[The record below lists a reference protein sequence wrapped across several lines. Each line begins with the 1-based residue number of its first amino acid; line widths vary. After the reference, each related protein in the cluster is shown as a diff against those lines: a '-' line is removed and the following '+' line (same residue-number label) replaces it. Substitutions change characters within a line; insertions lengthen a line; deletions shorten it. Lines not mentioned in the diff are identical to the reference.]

1 MKIALVLD
9 DSIDR
14 PDGVQQ
20 YVRSLEA
27 YLTRVGHE
35 VHIICSVSESTNP
48 RVHSLARNA
57 AVSFNGNSLKTP
69 LPAPRAAIRELLERE
84 MFDVIHVQTPHSP
97 FFAGRVVEE
106 ARKLQARSVRIAGTF
121 LILPDGRV
129 SALATRGLGLLLR
142 RNVRKFDAFASLTEP
157 AAVFARESLGIESVV
172 IPAGVD
178 IAAFQ
183 AAVHTPRPSRGSSD
197 KLVVAF
203 LGRLVERKGAL
214 ELIEALALLGTDV
227 RARLDVRLGGRGPLL
242 GEAEALVAKLGLGG
256 VVSFQGFVTEED
268 KPQFY
273 ADADIAV
280 FPSTGGESFGIVL
293 IEAMASGAGVVV
305 AGANPGYLSV
315 INDRPE
321 VSVDARDTAAFA
333 ATLKRLIDDA
343 GLRAELHAE
352 QAEHVKQFDIV
363 TVGERV
369 VGELYG
375 VAGADA
381 GGAA

>member
-20 YVRSLEA
+20 YVRSLES
-27 YLTRVGHE
+27 YFTRVGHE
-35 VHIICSVSESTNP
+35 VHIICSVSESTDP

-57 AVSFNGNSLKTP
+57 AVSFNGNALKTP
-69 LPAPRAAIRELLERE
+69 LPAPRAAIRSLLERE

-121 LILPDGRV
+121 LILPDSKL
-129 SALATRGLGLLLR
+129 SALATRGLGVLLR

-183 AAVHTPRPSRGSSD
+183 AAVHTPRPSRGADD
-197 KLVVAF
+197 KLVLAF
-203 LGRLVERKGAL
+203 LGRLVDRKGVL
-214 ELIEALALLGTDV
+214 ELLTALSLLSAEV
-227 RARLDVRLGGRGPLL
+227 LARLDVRIGGRGPLL
-242 GEAEALVAKLGLGG
+242 ADAEALVAKQGLGE
-256 VVSFQGFVTEED
+256 VVTFAGFVAEED
-268 KPQFY
+268 KPQFF

-280 FPSTGGESFGIVL
+280 FPATGGESFGIVL

-321 VSVDARDTAAFA
+321 VSVDASDTAAFA
-333 ATLKRLIDDA
+333 AVLDLLIADPA
-343 GLRAELHAE
+343 LRAELHVE
-352 QAEHVKQFDIV
+352 QQEHVKRFDL
-363 TVGERV
+363 TAVGERIV
-369 VGELYG
+369 SELYG
-375 VAGADA
+375 A
-381 GGAA
+381 

>member
-1 MKIALVLD
+1 VKVALVLD

-20 YVRSLEA
+20 YVRALES

-35 VHIICSVSESTNP
+35 VHIICSVSESTDP
-48 RVHSLARNA
+48 HVHSLARNA
-57 AVSFNGNSLKTP
+57 AVSFNGNALKTP
-69 LPAPRAAIRELLERE
+69 LPAPRKAIRLLLEQE

-121 LILPDGRV
+121 VILPDSRV

-142 RNVRKFDAFASLTEP
+142 RNVRKFDAFAALTEP
-157 AAVFARESLGIESVV
+157 AAVFARESLGIDSVV

-183 AAVHTPRPSRGSSD
+183 AAVRTPRPSRGDGD
-197 KLVVAF
+197 KLVLAF
-203 LGRLVERKGAL
+203 LGRLVDRKGVL
-214 ELIEALALLGTDV
+214 ELLTALSLLSPDLL
-227 RARLDVRLGGRGPLL
+227 ARLEVRIGGRGPLL
-242 GEAEALVAKLGLGG
+242 ADAEALAAKQGLSD
-256 VVSFQGFVTEED
+256 VVSFKGFVTEED
-268 KPQFY
+268 KPQFF

-280 FPSTGGESFGIVL
+280 FPATGGESFGIVL

-321 VSVDARDTAAFA
+321 VSVDATDAKAFA
-333 ATLKRLIDDA
+333 ATLTRLVA
-343 GLRAELHAE
+343 NPALRAELHAE
-352 QAEHVKQFDIV
+352 QQEHVKQFDLT
-363 TVGERV
+363 TVGEQV
-369 VGELYG
+369 LSELYG
-375 VAGADA
+375 A
-381 GGAA
+381 

>member
-20 YVRSLEA
+20 YVRSLES

-35 VHIICSVSESTNP
+35 VHIICSVSGSTDP

-57 AVSFNGNSLKTP
+57 AVSFNGNALKTP
-69 LPAPRAAIRELLERE
+69 LPAPRAAIRSLLERE

-121 LILPDGRV
+121 LILPDSKL
-129 SALATRGLGLLLR
+129 SALATRGLGVLLR

-183 AAVHTPRPSRGSSD
+183 AAVHTPRPPRGADD
-197 KLVVAF
+197 KLVLAF
-203 LGRLVERKGAL
+203 LGRLVDRKGVL
-214 ELIEALALLGTDV
+214 ELLTALSLLSAEV
-227 RARLDVRLGGRGPLL
+227 LARLDVRIGGRGPLL
-242 GEAEALVAKLGLGG
+242 ADAEALVAKQGLGE
-256 VVSFQGFVTEED
+256 VVTFAGFVAEED
-268 KPQFY
+268 KPQFF

-280 FPSTGGESFGIVL
+280 FPATGGESFGIVL

-321 VSVDARDTAAFA
+321 VSVDATDAAAFA
-333 ATLKRLIDDA
+333 AALDLLIADPA
-343 GLRAELHAE
+343 RRAELHAE
-352 QAEHVKQFDIV
+352 QQEHVKRFDLT
-363 TVGERV
+363 TVGERIV
-369 VGELYG
+369 SELYG
-375 VAGADA
+375 A
-381 GGAA
+381 

>member
-20 YVRSLEA
+20 YVRSLES

-35 VHIICSVSESTNP
+35 VHIICSVSESTDP

-57 AVSFNGNSLKTP
+57 AVSFNGNALKTP
-69 LPAPRAAIRELLERE
+69 LPAPRAAIRSLLERE

-121 LILPDGRV
+121 LILPDSKL
-129 SALATRGLGLLLR
+129 SALATRGLGVLLR

-183 AAVHTPRPSRGSSD
+183 AAVHTPRPSRGADD
-197 KLVVAF
+197 KLVLAF
-203 LGRLVERKGAL
+203 LGRLVDRKGVL
-214 ELIEALALLGTDV
+214 ELLTALSLLSAEV
-227 RARLDVRLGGRGPLL
+227 LARLDVRIGGRGPLL
-242 GEAEALVAKLGLGG
+242 ADAEALVAKQGLGE
-256 VVSFQGFVTEED
+256 VVTFAGFVAEED
-268 KPQFY
+268 KPQFF

-280 FPSTGGESFGIVL
+280 FPATGGESFGIVL

-321 VSVDARDTAAFA
+321 VSVDATDAAAFA
-333 ATLKRLIDDA
+333 AALDLLIADPA
-343 GLRAELHAE
+343 LRAELHVE
-352 QAEHVKQFDIV
+352 QQEHVKRFDL
-363 TVGERV
+363 TAVGERIV
-369 VGELYG
+369 SELYG
-375 VAGADA
+375 A
-381 GGAA
+381 

>member
-1 MKIALVLD
+1 MLD

-20 YVRSLEA
+20 YVRSLES

-35 VHIICSVSESTNP
+35 VHIICSVSESTDP

-57 AVSFNGNSLKTP
+57 AVSFNGNALKTP
-69 LPAPRAAIRELLERE
+69 LPAPRAAIRALLEQE

-121 LILPDGRV
+121 LILPDSKV
-129 SALATRGLGLLLR
+129 SALATRGLGVLLR

-183 AAVHTPRPSRGSSD
+183 AAVHTPRPSRGPED
-197 KLVVAF
+197 KLVLAF
-203 LGRLVERKGAL
+203 LGRLVDRKGVL
-214 ELIEALALLGTDV
+214 ELLTALSLLSAEV
-227 RARLDVRLGGRGPLL
+227 LARLDVRIGGRGPLL
-242 GEAEALVAKLGLGG
+242 ADAEALVAKQGLGD
-256 VVSFQGFVTEED
+256 VVTFAGFVAEED
-268 KPQFY
+268 KPQFF

-280 FPSTGGESFGIVL
+280 FPATGGESFGIVL
-293 IEAMASGAGVVV
+293 IEAMASGAGVVL
-305 AGANPGYLSV
+305 AGANPGYLAV
-315 INDRPE
+315 IGPRPE
-321 VSVDARDTAAFA
+321 VSVDASDAAAFA
-333 ATLKRLIDDA
+333 AALDVLIADPA
-343 GLRAELHAE
+343 LRAELHAE
-352 QAEHVKQFDIV
+352 QQEHVNQFDLDV
-363 TVGERV
+363 VGERIV
-369 VGELYG
+369 SELYG
-375 VAGADA
+375 A
-381 GGAA
+381 